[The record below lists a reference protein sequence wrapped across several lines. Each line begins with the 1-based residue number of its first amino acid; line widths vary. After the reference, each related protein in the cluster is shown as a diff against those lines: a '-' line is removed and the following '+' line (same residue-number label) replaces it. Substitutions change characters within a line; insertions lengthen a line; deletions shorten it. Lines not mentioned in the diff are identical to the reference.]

1 MGSYMRFGDFIQW
14 YRHHGVSFVFNRFD
28 ADGNGVLTIEEMPE
42 LLRCIGIDVDDGQV
56 RSVLKLLDCD
66 SSGSITLAE
75 LQQWWTVFDAQQ
87 AFELHD
93 LSHDGAIDHRELR
106 LLARELGV
114 EMSVDE
120 AKMAVAA
127 LDVDGNTSLSYEEF
141 LPWWMAFLVK
151 NKQRAKRQVHLSADR
166 VAQLQL
172 RAHAVKDVQQ
182 MEELLSQMLEEEEQ
196 QSGEQQQQL

>member
-1 MGSYMRFGDFIQW
+1 VQ
-14 YRHHGVSFVFNRFD
+14 
-28 ADGNGVLTIEEMPE
+28 
-42 LLRCIGIDVDDGQV
+42 
-56 RSVLKLLDCD
+56 
-66 SSGSITLAE
+66 
-75 LQQWWTVFDAQQ
+75 
-87 AFELHD
+87 LHD

-172 RAHAVKDVQQ
+172 RAPGARREGRAADGGAAEPDARGGGAAIRGAAAAARGHARQDHIG
-182 MEELLSQMLEEEEQ
+182 ESE
-196 QSGEQQQQL
+196 SGEECARR